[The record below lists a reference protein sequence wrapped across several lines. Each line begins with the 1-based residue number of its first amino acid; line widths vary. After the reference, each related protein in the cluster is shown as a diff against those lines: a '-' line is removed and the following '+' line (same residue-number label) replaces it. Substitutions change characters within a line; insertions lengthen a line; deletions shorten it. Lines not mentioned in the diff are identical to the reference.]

1 MILYFQLLL
10 PPGVAVAVDLALLAV
25 RLTVAVGA
33 LAEVQEAIVRLHIL
47 PVPPVQGT
55 PLLLRL
61 HKETMAAQTFK
72 APQPGAVVV
81 VRALQAARP
90 LPQIRAV
97 QVVPELRLRLQVH
110 Q

>member
-10 PPGVAVAVDLALLAV
+10 PLAAVVAVDSALLAV

-33 LAEVQEAIVRLHIL
+33 LVEAQEVTARLHIL
-47 PVPPVQGT
+47 PGLPVQGT

-72 APQPGAVVV
+72 ALQPEVEAEA
-81 VRALQAARP
+81 RALQVARLLPRVRAA
-90 LPQIRAV
+90 
-97 QVVPELRLRLQVH
+97 QVAPELRPQLQVH